1 MIWLFVALVTLLFV
15 VLAGRAHSRHLDALE
30 ARWRSPSPENWEH
43 LRARWNN
50 VRRYGQLLQ
59 TELTERERRHIERR
73 LKEERSAIE
82 SITSSTAPLGV
93 EEHAAVAPPATG
105 LLAATCCATSGLPP
119 SARISR
125 PVIHAAGTRYF
136 EPDGVVFCE
145 LDRASRSHQLP
156 TVRRNTLPVALSER
170 SAPAHRGEFA
180 RQKKWPSVKGAS

>member
-1 MIWLFVALVTLLFV
+1 MIWLFAALVILLFV

-59 TELTERERRHIERR
+59 TELTELERRHIERR
-73 LKEERSAIE
+73 LNEERSAIE

-105 LLAATCCATSGLPP
+105 LLAATSGLPP
-119 SARISR
+119 SAEISR
-125 PVIHAAGTRYF
+125 PVIDAAGTRYF

-145 LDRASRSHQLP
+145 SNQ
-156 TVRRNTLPVALSER
+156 ER
-170 SAPAHRGEFA
+170 EHN
-180 RQKKWPSVKGAS
+180 

>member
-1 MIWLFVALVTLLFV
+1 MIWLFAALVILLFV

-30 ARWRSPSPENWEH
+30 ARWRSLSHENWEH

-59 TELTERERRHIERR
+59 TELTELERRHIERR
-73 LKEERSAIE
+73 LNEERSAIE

-105 LLAATCCATSGLPP
+105 LLAATSGLPP
-119 SARISR
+119 SAGISR
-125 PVIHAAGTRYF
+125 PVIDAAGTRYF

-156 TVRRNTLPVALSER
+156 TVNPLPVALSER
-170 SAPAHRGEFA
+170 SAPAHRGKFA